1 MSSQKR
7 PIPLGNCGM
16 DALGQ
21 NSFYRTSTD
30 LNAVEFNSFFFLMT
44 ELLDFWVF
52 CMFPTDNQHHIHT
65 SKTLDNK
72 VLRFF

>member
-30 LNAVEFNSFFFLMT
+30 LNAVEFNSFFF
-44 ELLDFWVF
+44 
-52 CMFPTDNQHHIHT
+52 
-65 SKTLDNK
+65 
-72 VLRFF
+72 